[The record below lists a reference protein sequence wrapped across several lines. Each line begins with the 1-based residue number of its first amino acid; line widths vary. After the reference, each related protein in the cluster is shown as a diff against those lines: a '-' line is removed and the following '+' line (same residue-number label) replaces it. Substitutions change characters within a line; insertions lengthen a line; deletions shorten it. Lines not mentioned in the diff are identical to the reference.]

1 MKPIKARYLIIG
13 VTMILTLLVAF
24 AVMDGRPQTAEN
36 SASFNLQPP
45 KFASAASFGDTPL
58 GMYLDSEAGI
68 SAYYDSGEPINLS
81 NARNAFR
88 TIETET
94 AEYIIGSVAVPGY
107 DEGFDPHVY
116 VNTEGWIMA
125 YYLRPDAIA
134 KIVDVRN
141 QTISSTLLKTVVGIV
156 ASHAGVPFMDV
167 TYYDFRYPNATRM
180 ILVAEEGWVGD
191 TYFTIQ
197 VPGSYGYYERG
208 WAVYGGYGGG
218 GLSLDGV
225 GNPGMIYNTYNHKYG
240 SLTASQLL
248 PDVEHS
254 VVVQNTSSYGVLI
267 LVYRDQ

>member
-24 AVMDGRPQTAEN
+24 AVVDGRPQTAEN

-45 KFASAASFGDTPL
+45 KFASAATFGDTPL

-88 TIETET
+88 TIEIET
-94 AEYIIGSVAVPGY
+94 GEYIIGSVAVPGY
-107 DEGFDPHVY
+107 VEHFDPHVY
-116 VNTEGWIMA
+116 VNNEGWIMA

-167 TYYDFRYPNATRM
+167 SYYDFRYPNATKM
-180 ILVAEEGWVGD
+180 LLVAEDLAVGD
-191 TYFTIQ
+191 NYFNIQ
-197 VPGSYGYYERG
+197 IPGSYGYYERG
-208 WAVYGGYGGG
+208 WAVIRYSNIYPEFF
-218 GLSLDGV
+218 LDGV
-225 GNPGMIYNTYNHKYG
+225 VNPGQLFWHNNQKYG
-240 SLTASQLL
+240 TITASQLL
-248 PDVEHS
+248 PDIEHTVS
-254 VVVQNTSSYGVLI
+254 VNLYGVLI